1 MKFRRQNRLPAR
13 LAHDWVRFVIRRD
26 SSHLQPFRDRS
37 GPSSSAT
44 LEFRASC
51 SCHSERSEES
61 AVRSTGART
70 VGYFRSLKRYW
81 VYILASTSHTL
92 YTGVT
97 NDLMRRVHE
106 HKTGTGSQFTGK
118 YRIRRLVLCEE
129 TNNVRVAIAREK
141 QIKGWDRA
149 KKVAL
154 IEASNPCWDDL
165 AAHWYETADS
175 SPRSE

>member
-1 MKFRRQNRLPAR
+1 M
-13 LAHDWVRFVIRRD
+13 
-26 SSHLQPFRDRS
+26 
-37 GPSSSAT
+37 
-44 LEFRASC
+44 
-51 SCHSERSEES
+51 
-61 AVRSTGART
+61 
-70 VGYFRSLKRYW
+70 KRYW

-106 HKTGTGSQFTGK
+106 HKTGKGSQFARK
-118 YRIRRLVLCEE
+118 YRITRLVHYEE
-129 TNNVRVAIAREK
+129 TNDVRAAIAREK

-154 IEASNPCWDDL
+154 IEASNPRWDDL

-175 SPRSE
+175 SLRSE